1 MNWTKLQSFTIQ
13 YLLKPPAF
21 SRMSRSWPSVCRFC
35 LNPRLKQITINTV
48 KYFSVSQFTKSCA
61 GWEILLVPNEA
72 EIVAAEAEVLD
83 VEPEAGSEGGGD
95 LQVPGVLGIGAGGQ
109 LGLVLHH
116 LETQLKS

>member
-1 MNWTKLQSFTIQ
+1 MF
-13 YLLKPPAF
+13 
-21 SRMSRSWPSVCRFC
+21 
-35 LNPRLKQITINTV
+35 
-48 KYFSVSQFTKSCA
+48 QFTKSCA
-61 GWEILLVPNEA
+61 GWEIHLVPNEA
-72 EIVAAEAEVLD
+72 ELPEIVAAEAEVLD